1 MATELLTNGMQQSD
15 GPVAQLSGALIRMA
29 QTLSD
34 IGTPLFATGE
44 CQPESPLRVFRDT
57 LARDVAVCIQSLQ
70 FHDRL
75 TQQLTLA
82 RDLLTGTA
90 PENARS
96 ASLSAPVHG
105 GSTDDSVELF

>member
-1 MATELLTNGMQQSD
+1 MQQSD

-105 GSTDDSVELF
+105 GSTEDSVELF